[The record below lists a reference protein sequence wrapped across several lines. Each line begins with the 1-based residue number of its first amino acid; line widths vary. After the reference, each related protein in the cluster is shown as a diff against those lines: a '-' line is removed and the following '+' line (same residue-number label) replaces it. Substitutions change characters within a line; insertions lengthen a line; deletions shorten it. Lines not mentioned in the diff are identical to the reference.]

1 MALPRP
7 VRLQSL
13 PINANT
19 MTLGRGSIVTAST
32 PTMDGDRQGEGYLT
46 GFASKPYRSYVLT
59 ALTFV
64 YILNFIDRGLLSVVG
79 PLIKKPVEE
88 GGLGI
93 SDTLFG
99 LLTGAGFAVLY
110 TFVGLFVARVAEV
123 WNRVWIMAASIAVW
137 SLMTALCGLANPI
150 VIGSATIGA
159 VMVLLLCRVG
169 VGIGEAGCT
178 PPATSVIADYYP
190 AKSRSTALGYYAM
203 GVTLGTVM
211 ANLIGGPVAEHYG
224 WRMAFF
230 VLGLPGV
237 LVALVVWMT
246 IKEPPRGYSDP
257 PDVVK
262 QDRASYLDTLRLLS
276 TKPTFWWMV
285 AGCTIASF
293 SGYGIANF
301 QSVFIN
307 REFGLST
314 QDAAIIVNVPVYL
327 ASAVGTVLA
336 GFLAG
341 KIAHRYPRA
350 IAWIPGIG
358 LILSA
363 PFYWLAFTT
372 HDFKLALFG
381 LIVGGFVKYGYLA
394 AQYTIAQGVA
404 PRRSRAISTSIL
416 LFVQNLIGYGLG
428 PLFIGTLSDILFKQ
442 KVAARADMVGLVR
455 KSCEG
460 KAKALLDVAQKEF
473 CDVAH
478 PLALQ
483 QSMLV
488 TGLLYAVAGV
498 LLLMACRSF
507 NRDMVVNHVT

>member
-1 MALPRP
+1 
-7 VRLQSL
+7 
-13 PINANT
+13 
-19 MTLGRGSIVTAST
+19 VTTST
-32 PTMDGDRQGEGYLT
+32 PRAEGDRQGEGHLT
-46 GFASKPYRSYVLT
+46 GFGTPAYRHYVLT
-59 ALTFV
+59 ALMLV

-79 PLIKKPVEE
+79 PEIKKPVDE

-123 WNRVWIMAASIAVW
+123 WNRVAIMAVSIAVW
-137 SLMTALCGLANPI
+137 SLMTAMCGLANPL

-159 VMVLLLCRVG
+159 VMVLLVCRIG

-178 PPATSVIADYYP
+178 PPATSIIADYYP
-190 AKSRSTALGYYAM
+190 PKSRAAALGYYAM

-211 ANLIGGPVAEHYG
+211 ANLIGGPVAQHYG

-237 LVALVVWMT
+237 LVGVLVWLT
-246 IKEPPRGYSDP
+246 IKEPPRGFSDP
-257 PDVVK
+257 PQAMK
-262 QDRASYLDTLRLLS
+262 QERASYLETLRVLS

-341 KIAHRYPRA
+341 RIAHKYPRA
-350 IAWIPGIG
+350 IAWIPGFG

-404 PRRSRAISTSIL
+404 PGRSRAISTSIL

-428 PLFIGTLSDILFKQ
+428 PVFIGTLSDFLFKQ
-442 KVAARADMVGLVR
+442 KVAAAGITGLVR

-460 KAKALLDVAQKEF
+460 KAKALLDIPHKEF
-473 CDVAH
+473 CEVAH

-488 TGLLYAVAGV
+488 TGLLYAVAGIF
-498 LLLMACRSF
+498 LLIACRTF
-507 NRDMVVNHVT
+507 NKDMLAAKPT